1 MADYILKY
9 KTEIQSVFSRLKEKV
24 DGFLN
29 YYVNIR
35 AIITM
40 KFAREKIDDKFKRE
54 VFGIANPRTELERI
68 INDAIDYFDR
78 NNNILWDMA
87 HDYIES
93 EVSLQRK
100 INEESPKRRERY
112 SSNRESEKHTNL
124 REYAKQ
130 FQELDGELEGQG
142 FTGLCRAGL

>member
-1 MADYILKY
+1 M
-9 KTEIQSVFSRLKEKV
+9 
-24 DGFLN
+24 
-29 YYVNIR
+29 
-35 AIITM
+35 
-40 KFAREKIDDKFKRE
+40 
-54 VFGIANPRTELERI
+54 ERI

-124 REYAKQ
+124 RSMQNNFKNWM
-130 FQELDGELEGQG
+130 GN
-142 FTGLCRAGL
+142 